1 MSLPHPDFE
10 LYDNVGRTT
19 EQVTAHRE
27 NRPTVDDLHHWAAY
41 DAREFSESLP
51 TGEAGHSISNWTQQ
65 VYRARSA
72 AELNTVAQAVLGDGH
87 SGLGE
92 LHLFLETA
100 AEWCERNQEPGFAA
114 RYRQHAEELSAL
126 GDQLAYLSEDH
137 LASIY
142 RRPNRS
148 APAQPA
154 PSVAAAPATPA
165 VPTRRTSR

>member
-1 MSLPHPDFE
+1 M
-10 LYDNVGRTT
+10 
-19 EQVTAHRE
+19 
-27 NRPTVDDLHHWAAY
+27 
-41 DAREFSESLP
+41 
-51 TGEAGHSISNWTQQ
+51 
-65 VYRARSA
+65 
-72 AELNTVAQAVLGDGH
+72 NTVAQAVLGDGH

-165 VPTRRTSR
+165 APTRRTSR